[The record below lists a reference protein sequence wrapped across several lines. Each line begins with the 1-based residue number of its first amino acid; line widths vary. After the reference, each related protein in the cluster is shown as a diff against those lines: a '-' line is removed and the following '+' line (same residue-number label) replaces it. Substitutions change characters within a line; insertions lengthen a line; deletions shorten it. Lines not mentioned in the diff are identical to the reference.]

1 MQVALASG
9 EGRFIEN
16 VRRAQMEIAMPNVKC
31 VDAKGLS
38 LKPDK
43 LHLTT
48 MAQVHLGIKLAH
60 AYLLSNTYHF
70 GINHTQFDQL

>member
-1 MQVALASG
+1 
-9 EGRFIEN
+9 
-16 VRRAQMEIAMPNVKC
+16 MEIAMPNVKC

-38 LKPDK
+38 LNPDK

-60 AYLLSNTYHF
+60 AYLLSTSNHLV
-70 GINHTQFDQL
+70 INNCSSS